1 MSQLLA
7 GSPFAPAMP
16 SGPLNRALSQSAL
29 RFRKFAI
36 SFLLIFFR
44 TLLTS
49 QNAISRLFSDFHTL
63 AANHPEVGVRSATQH
78 PPLSSRPIA
87 PYPAKC
93 QNFTSWLLRNT
104 RSSWPRAGTQFRPFR
119 CLTGKRTLGT
129 AMPRRRSWSPAGLQ
143 SRDRTRKKAWV
154 FRSPSE
160 RLARRCS
167 SERPNCRKVR
177 TPHRTGKAGSVRM
190 G

>member
-7 GSPFAPAMP
+7 GSAVCPCNALRATQSSVIPIRSSLPQIRYLLSFDILPH
-16 SGPLNRALSQSAL
+16 SFVPLRALSPAFSA
-29 RFRKFAI
+29 A
-36 SFLLIFFR
+36 S
-44 TLLTS
+44 TLLPKTTRRCGY
-49 QNAISRLFSDFHTL
+49 ARH
-63 AANHPEVGVRSATQH
+63 SA
-78 PPLSSRPIA
+78 PAPFLSSHCA
-87 PYPAKC
+87 PPRKVPKFHQLASS
-93 QNFTSWLLRNT
+93 QHAILLA
-104 RSSWPRAGTQFRPFR
+104 PRRTQFRPFR

-129 AMPRRRSWSPAGLQ
+129 AMPQRRSWSPAGLQ

-160 RLARRCS
+160 RLARGCS